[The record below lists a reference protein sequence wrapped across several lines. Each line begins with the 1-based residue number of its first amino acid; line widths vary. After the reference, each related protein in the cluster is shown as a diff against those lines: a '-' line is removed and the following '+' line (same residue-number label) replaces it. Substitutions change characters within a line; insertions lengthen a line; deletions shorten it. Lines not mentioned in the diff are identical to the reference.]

1 MNKYNY
7 EFMCELGL
15 SVVNGVLVDQDTN
28 EMVKNNYTGKYI
40 IDYIEGTYANW
51 KYYENYDR
59 MGRETRPQSSASGI
73 SSSANGK
80 VQLP

>member
-1 MNKYNY
+1 MNKCNY

-51 KYYENYDR
+51 KYYENYD
-59 MGRETRPQSSASGI
+59 I
-73 SSSANGK
+73 LNNYK
-80 VQLP
+80 QLKFLSEYYINKIAVCQ